1 MTAPDLTRVQGVL
14 FDLGGTLDGDGEH
27 WLNRF
32 WLLYQKHFPEL
43 GFEQV
48 KAAFY
53 QAEADCLAEP
63 QVAGFSLPRLLD
75 FHVRRQMAAL
85 GRDPGA
91 GEKLFRE
98 FLEGCRR
105 TIRRNAYVLRDL
117 VQRYRLGVVTNG
129 YGNAAALLAGEAIAL
144 WFAVIVDSARVGVRK
159 PDPEIF
165 RLAARELG
173 YPPPEVVY
181 VGDSYA
187 QDIRPAKAAGF
198 ITVWL
203 RQDAMNAPLPP
214 DFDPSLADFEIR
226 TLPELTDLL
235 P

>member
-1 MTAPDLTRVQGVL
+1 MQGVL

-32 WLLYQKHFPEL
+32 WLLYQKHFPEV
-43 GFEQV
+43 GFEAV

-53 QAEADCLAEP
+53 QAEEACLGDP
-63 QVAGFSLPRLLD
+63 QVASFTLPRLVAY
-75 FHVRRQMAAL
+75 HVERQMAAL
-85 GRDPGA
+85 GFRAEA
-91 GEKLFRE
+91 GEKLAWE

-105 TIRRNAYVLRDL
+105 VIRRNAYVLRDL

-129 YGNAAALLAGEAIAL
+129 YGNAARLLAGEAIAL

-173 YPPPEVVY
+173 FPPAEVVY
-181 VGDSYA
+181 VGDSYT

-203 RQDAMNAPLPP
+203 RNDAMNAPLPP
-214 DFDPSLADFEIR
+214 GADPSLADFEIHR
-226 TLPELTDLL
+226 LPELERLL

>member
-1 MTAPDLTRVQGVL
+1 MDLSRVRGVL

-32 WLLYQKHFPEL
+32 WLLYQKHFPHL
-43 GFEQV
+43 DFEAV

-53 QAEADCLAEP
+53 QAEEACLTDP
-63 QVAGFSLPRLLD
+63 RVASSTLPRLVAY
-75 FHVRRQMAAL
+75 HVERQLAAL
-85 GRDPGA
+85 GYQPEA
-91 GEKLFRE
+91 GEKLAWE

-105 TIRRNAYVLRDL
+105 VIRRNAYVLRDL
-117 VQRYRLGVVTNG
+117 AQDYRLGVVTNG
-129 YGNAAALLAGEAIAL
+129 YGNASLLLAGEAIAL

-173 YPPPEVVY
+173 FPPAEVVY
-181 VGDSYA
+181 VGDSYT
-187 QDIRPAKAAGF
+187 QDIRPAKEVGF

-203 RQDAMNAPLPP
+203 RKDDMNAPLPP
-214 DFDPSLADFEIR
+214 DAGLSLADFEIR
-226 TLPELTDLL
+226 SLPELQGLL

>member
-1 MTAPDLTRVQGVL
+1 MDFSRVRGVL

-32 WLLYQKHFPEL
+32 WLLYQKHFPDL
-43 GFEQV
+43 GFEAV

-53 QAEADCLAEP
+53 QAEEACLRDP
-63 QVAGFSLPRLLD
+63 QVASFNLPRLVAY
-75 FHVRRQMAAL
+75 HVERQLAAL
-85 GRDPGA
+85 GYPPEA
-91 GEKLFRE
+91 GEKLAWE

-105 TIRRNAYVLRDL
+105 VIRRNAYVLRDL
-117 VQRYRLGVVTNG
+117 AQDYRLGVVTNG
-129 YGNAAALLAGEAIAL
+129 YGNASLLLAGEAIAI
-144 WFAVIVDSARVGVRK
+144 WFAVIVDSARVGLRK

-173 YPPPEVVY
+173 FPPTEVVY
-181 VGDSYA
+181 VGDSYTN
-187 QDIRPAKAAGF
+187 DIRPAKGEGF

-203 RQDAMNAPLPP
+203 RNDPMNAPLPP
-214 DFDPSLADFEIR
+214 DADPSLADFVIR
-226 TLPELTDLL
+226 SLPELTELL